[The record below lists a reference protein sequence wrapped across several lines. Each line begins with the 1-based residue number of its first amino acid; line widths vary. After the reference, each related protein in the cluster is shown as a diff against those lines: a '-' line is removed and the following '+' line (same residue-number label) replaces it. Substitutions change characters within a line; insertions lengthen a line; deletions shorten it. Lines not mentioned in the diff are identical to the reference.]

1 MAQKYPNKK
10 YNMNMRKIL
19 CTILL
24 IMAYSVTYAQVIT
37 KQKIEEYTHL
47 GDMSWADKARELSH
61 QDSLNDNG
69 ELVLS
74 AIKEYKGQSKSQL
87 YKKIFNWILS
97 MSSSDKSALLVSDET
112 LGQIQARCYIPNIA
126 KRSTG
131 DNSYIVSIRP
141 LLKFDFKEE
150 KIRFTFTLQSFDVL
164 DKSEEAGYV
173 MMFGGG
179 FGVTSSGVAKDNQE
193 WQLKDCYPFA
203 EKRKHPKITSSR
215 AFVNSVSC
223 YNIIVDRINEVLQKP
238 LPIEN
243 ESW

>member
-1 MAQKYPNKK
+1 
-10 YNMNMRKIL
+10 MNMRKIL

-24 IMAYSVTYAQVIT
+24 IMAYSVTYAQVIS
-37 KQKIEEYTHL
+37 KQEIEEYAHL
-47 GDMSWADKARELSH
+47 GNMSWTGKAEELSH
-61 QDSLNDNG
+61 QDSLNNNG
-69 ELVLS
+69 EMVLS
-74 AIKEYKGQSKSQL
+74 VIKEYKGQSKSEL

-97 MSSSDKSALLVSDET
+97 ISSSDKSALLVSDET
-112 LGQIQARCYIPNIA
+112 LGQIQARCYIPDIA

-150 KIRFTFTLQSFDVL
+150 KTRFTFILQSFDVL
-164 DKSEEAGYV
+164 NKSEEAGYV

-179 FGVTSSGVAKDNQE
+179 FGFTATGVSKDNQV

-203 EKRKHPKITSSR
+203 EKRKHPKVTSSR
-215 AFVNSVSC
+215 AFVNSVSI
-223 YNIIVDRINEVLQKP
+223 YNILVDRINEVLQKP
-238 LPIEN
+238 LPVEN